1 MFFPNSIYLTKFQI
15 FSPECRVYWSNKVSL
30 QLNSVQKCTRN
41 GDGFRICMF
50 CNNFTSKTTVD
61 ILENNPDFSG
71 YAKICNKVVLS

>member
-1 MFFPNSIYLTKFQI
+1 
-15 FSPECRVYWSNKVSL
+15 
-30 QLNSVQKCTRN
+30 
-41 GDGFRICMF
+41 MF